1 MKTNTRKERIV
12 ARITAGIFVV
22 VVVANVYLMGT
33 NATLKSRL
41 NEEKLKNELLL
52 SENLTLAKEMMKGV
66 FESENK
72 VLQESTVTLQLERD
86 VLIKPSD

>member
-1 MKTNTRKERIV
+1 MKTGTRKERIV

-52 SENLTLAKEMMKGV
+52 SENLSLAKEMMKGV

-86 VLIKPSD
+86 VLKKPSD

>member
-1 MKTNTRKERIV
+1 MKTSTRKERIV

-41 NEEKLKNELLL
+41 NDEKLKNELLL
-52 SENLTLAKEMMKGV
+52 SENLSLAKEMQEGV
-66 FESENK
+66 PESENK
-72 VLQESTVTLQLERD
+72 ELQESTETLQLEQD
-86 VLIKPSD
+86 VLIPHSD

>member
-1 MKTNTRKERIV
+1 MKTSTRKERIV
-12 ARITAGIFVV
+12 ARITAGIFIV

-41 NEEKLKNELLL
+41 NDEKLKNELLL
-52 SENLTLAKEMMKGV
+52 SENLSLAKEMQEGV
-66 FESENK
+66 LKSENK